1 MVSAH
6 PTIDHST
13 YTAAPV
19 PSPHDAIRRVERRRR
34 RRAWAIVVSASAFS
48 VIAAALVAISA
59 TIVVGAVVLAS
70 AHAVQRH
77 ALIAPALPKPSAALN
92 LDPVAVVPVLPDSM
106 PVVSGP
112 AHGASPADHGWFASL
127 PVVAASSDP
136 LAGPRQAA
144 PAPTTL
150 VRRDLQGRLVAP
162 DPNPAEAALRLI
174 SLDEGSRR
182 AVRAAMDIR
191 GQHLDHAIIIN
202 LPFLIVFQSAQ
213 GGGNT
218 PLVAA
223 AAGVSLY
230 RSREF
235 LAVDDLE
242 ALIAAQ
248 IPAAQRSHYN
258 ALLKD
263 YWREYALQAARDRA
277 ERGQDPAPESLLIAE
292 GKLKF
297 LGEEIA
303 RAFERTLA
311 SGDLLHYWFSLH
323 LGLTPDQAE
332 PFRAT
337 IAAHFQE
344 HGSDADSAAKRQLR
358 DDLRRG
364 LTRTQQRTLD
374 RNMAGFL
381 D

>member
-1 MVSAH
+1 
-6 PTIDHST
+6 
-13 YTAAPV
+13 
-19 PSPHDAIRRVERRRR
+19 
-34 RRAWAIVVSASAFS
+34 
-48 VIAAALVAISA
+48 
-59 TIVVGAVVLAS
+59 
-70 AHAVQRH
+70 
-77 ALIAPALPKPSAALN
+77 
-92 LDPVAVVPVLPDSM
+92 
-106 PVVSGP
+106 
-112 AHGASPADHGWFASL
+112 
-127 PVVAASSDP
+127 VVAASSDP

-182 AVRAAMDIR
+182 AVRAAMNIR
-191 GQHLDHAIIIN
+191 GQHLDHAMIIN

-218 PLVAA
+218 PLVVG

-230 RSREF
+230 RSRQF

-242 ALIAAQ
+242 TLIAAQ
-248 IPAAQRSHYN
+248 I
-258 ALLKD
+258 
-263 YWREYALQAARDRA
+263 
-277 ERGQDPAPESLLIAE
+277 PESLLIAE

-311 SGDLLHYWFSLH
+311 SGDLIYYWFSMH
-323 LGLTPDQAE
+323 LGLTADQAE

-344 HGSDADSAAKRQLR
+344 YGGDADSAAKRQLR